1 MKTTIVP
8 AQVTTVEDKITGSLG
23 MSQLLLLITPIFI
36 GSLLFVLLPPFFSYA
51 PYKVALILILAI
63 ACSLLAIRIKSMILL
78 MWLVLLSKYIKRPR
92 YYIFNKN
99 SDYLRETSYEI
110 KAKTDIEQS
119 TAKTVSKYHLNKLP
133 LAELAKAQKLITHP
147 SADFRLE
154 INKKGKLRVHI
165 TEVQ

>member
-51 PYKVALILILAI
+51 FYKVALMLLLAI
-63 ACSLLAIRIKSMILL
+63 VCSLLAIRIKGMILL
-78 MWLVLLSKYIKRPR
+78 MWLVLLSRYMKRPR
-92 YYIFNKN
+92 YYVFNKN
-99 SDYLRETSYEI
+99 SEYLRAPANEEKDSSL
-110 KAKTDIEQS
+110 AVQS
-119 TAKTVSKYHLNKLP
+119 TANNAAKYHLKKLSI
-133 LAELAKAQKLITHP
+133 AELAKAQKLVSHP

-165 TEVQ
+165 TEIQ